1 MNLSTQVLV
10 FQNTELTAITRD
22 GQVWMR
28 LTELAG
34 ALYGKG
40 GVKSDVP
47 FDGGVRQLQ
56 SLFQRRADEFTSSMT
71 ALVEQMT
78 AGGKQMVRIFSLR
91 GAHLLAMFA
100 RTPVAKAFRRWVL
113 DILDQEVVRARPVR
127 VLGPR
132 HLGEIKAILAKR
144 VMEAVTAG
152 VVDPMNQHRA
162 IERAY
167 RNIAAALLA
176 RFAVADVTEIP
187 AAKFLAAR
195 EFVETVAVDWELVD
209 EPPKPAGRRY
219 HFPIADTKPHD
230 HDPVLSCDMLSPRV
244 LMDPKNRALE
254 LELLDQ
260 MARDGHD
267 VSGARLRVMAM
278 RDALARYMRAQVR
291 MAKWAKDQRE
301 FVDELECYGREEGIG
316 VLFSR
321 PLNPSNKLDQVA
333 YREQFAAMG
342 VAP

>member
-10 FQNTELTAITRD
+10 FQNTEFNVIERE
-22 GQVWMR
+22 GQCWVR
-28 LTELAG
+28 SPQVG
-34 ALYGKG
+34 DALGYTKARIS
-40 GVKSDVP
+40 VDKI
-47 FDGGVRQLQ
+47 FKAH
-56 SLFQRRADEFTSSMT
+56 ADEFTDRMT
-71 ALVEQMT
+71 AVVELMT

-127 VLGPR
+127 ALGPR

-209 EPPKPAGRRY
+209 EPVPKDAPVAQPICATTKEDIERLCADAEFIRSWWKSFGPA
-219 HFPIADTKPHD
+219 I
-230 HDPVLSCDMLSPRV
+230 
-244 LMDPKNRALE
+244 
-254 LELLDQ
+254 ELLN
-260 MARDGHD
+260 
-267 VSGARLRVMAM
+267 
-278 RDALARYMRAQVR
+278 AQV
-291 MAKWAKDQRE
+291 A
-301 FVDELECYGREEGIG
+301 G
-316 VLFSR
+316 
-321 PLNPSNKLDQVA
+321 QVSEHIVGAAAAARHLVHRLGLKVTEQYASA
-333 YREQFAAMG
+333 YPWRGDPAARR
-342 VAP
+342 AYAALS